1 MEKNRY
7 DKRILTA
14 VMASLMATTAVQANN
29 AKAETNSSTH
39 LAKAEAAP
47 VEEYSPLA
55 DSSKVYD
62 IDEVVVV
69 SQPKEMVRLRQQSLS
84 STSLGSFQIQKLG
97 TRDLRE
103 LSQYIPNFVM
113 PNYGSRLSSA
123 IYVRGIGSR
132 VNSPAVG
139 IYLDGIPVMSKAAF
153 NLHNYQTSR
162 VDVLRGPQGTL
173 YGQNSEGGL
182 VRMYSRDPFL
192 YEGSDIKLS
201 LGSRYYRNV
210 EAAHYQ
216 KVNKHLA
223 WGLAGFY
230 DGQKGFF
237 RNQTTGDR
245 ADKYDEA
252 GAKLQIKSRWNRG
265 WNVDFLANYQYV
277 DQKGFPYGQLDLET
291 GKAALPASTFPGT
304 YRRNTLLSGI
314 NVNHLSRY
322 YEFFST
328 TSYQYLK
335 DKMLMDQDYQPAD
348 YMSILQEQLQNALTQ
363 ELTFKSR
370 TPIGGIWAWTLGS
383 FFSYQW
389 LKTNGPVYFNE
400 AMTQPIGA
408 AIQSQMH
415 EAMVTA
421 MANRMMAT
429 APILTEAAA
438 RAAAE
443 KAIQLAGGVNMDVT
457 MGAPGLYHTPQWN
470 LGFYH
475 ESNIALA
482 DNLNLTLGL
491 RYDLMHI
498 SIHYDTQAYMAM
510 AAKVMGKKA
519 TYTLRSMLDGKADDT
534 YHQLLPK
541 LGINYRID
549 HLGSNIYAT
558 VSKGYRAGG
567 YNIQMFSDI
576 LQSELNANRQQA
588 MQGDYDVPHTNE
600 DYQKVNNTIAYKPE
614 TSWNYEAG
622 MHLNLFDN
630 MLHLDLS
637 AFYMQ
642 VRNQQLSVMAGN
654 YGFGRMMVNAG
665 KSHSCGLEASLKG
678 QLLDGNLDWAVN
690 YGYTRAKFDEYTDGE
705 GDAAVSYEDKY
716 VPYVPQHTLAA
727 MADYRLQKLTIGL
740 NVNMQ
745 GKTYW
750 DNANTYAQ
758 KMYAVLGAHIDY
770 DFGVVQLSLW
780 GRNLTDTNYN
790 TFAVD
795 NAATGKKL
803 YFAQRGNPFQCGVD
817 IKLHF

>member
-1 MEKNRY
+1 
-7 DKRILTA
+7 
-14 VMASLMATTAVQANN
+14 MASLVATTAVQANST
-29 AKAETNSSTH
+29 KAEEAPLHLNSS
-39 LAKAEAAP
+39 LAEEAP
-47 VEEYSPLA
+47 LKELSSLA

-62 IDEVVVV
+62 IDEVVIV
-69 SQPKEMVRLRQQSLS
+69 SQPKETMRLRHQSLS

-103 LSQYIPNFVM
+103 LSQYIPNFTM

-153 NLHNYQTSR
+153 NLHNYQISR

-182 VRMYSRDPFL
+182 VRMYSRDPFQ
-192 YEGSDIKLS
+192 YEGTDVKLS
-201 LGSRYYRNV
+201 YGSHYYRNV

-216 KVNKHLA
+216 RINNRFALS
-223 WGLAGFY
+223 LAGFY
-230 DGQKGFF
+230 DGQTGFF

-245 ADKYDEA
+245 ADKYNEA
-252 GAKLQIKSRWNRG
+252 GGKLMLKSRWNRN
-265 WNVDFLANYQYV
+265 WNVDLLANYQYV
-277 DQKGFPYGQLDLET
+277 DQNGFPYGELDLET
-291 GKAALPASTFPGT
+291 GKAALPASTFPGV
-304 YRRNTLLSGI
+304 YRRNNLISGI
-314 NVNHLSRY
+314 NVNHISRY
-322 YEFFST
+322 YKFYST

-335 DKMLMDQDYQPAD
+335 DRMLMDQDYLAAN
-348 YMSILQEQLQNALTQ
+348 YMSILQEQLQNSITQ
-363 ELTFKSR
+363 ELTITSNH
-370 TPIGGIWAWTLGS
+370 PVGGVWDWTAGG

-400 AMTQPIGA
+400 AMTDPIAA
-408 AIQSQMH
+408 AIKKQM
-415 EAMVTA
+415 EQAMSGRPGMTA
-421 MANRMMAT
+421 MP
-429 APILTEAAA
+429 PITL
-438 RAAAE
+438 
-443 KAIQLAGGVNMDVT
+443 NVT

-475 ESNIALA
+475 ESNIALG
-482 DNLNLTLGL
+482 DHVNLTLGL
-491 RYDLMHI
+491 RYDLMHT
-498 SIHYDTQAYMAM
+498 SIEYDSQAFMTM
-510 AAKVMGKKA
+510 AATVMGINA
-519 TYTLRSMLDGKADDT
+519 ANTLRSVLDGKAKDD
-534 YHQLLPK
+534 YQQLLPK
-541 LGINYRID
+541 LGINYKID
-549 HLGSNIYAT
+549 HLGSNLYIT

-576 LQSELNANRQQA
+576 LQSELNANRHQA
-588 MQGDYDVPHTNE
+588 MRGDYDVPHTPE
-600 DYQKVNNTIAYKPE
+600 DYEKVNNTIAYKPE

-622 MHLNLFDN
+622 AHLNLFDN

-637 AFYMQ
+637 AYYMQ

-665 KSHSCGLEASLKG
+665 KSHSCGLETSLKG

-690 YGYTRAKFDEYTDGE
+690 YGYTRAKFDEYKDGE
-705 GDAAVSYEDKY
+705 DDAAQDYKDKY

-727 MADYRLQKLTIGL
+727 MVDYRLKKLTIGA
-740 NVNMQ
+740 NVNAQ

-795 NAATGKKL
+795 NAATGKKR

-817 IKLHF
+817 VKLHF

>member
-14 VMASLMATTAVQANN
+14 VMASLVATTAVQANST
-29 AKAETNSSTH
+29 KAEEAPLHLNSS
-39 LAKAEAAP
+39 LAEEAPLKEMA
-47 VEEYSPLA
+47 SLA

-62 IDEVVVV
+62 IDEVVIV
-69 SQPKEMVRLRQQSLS
+69 SQPKEMLRLRQQSLS
-84 STSLGSFQIQKLG
+84 STSLGSFQMQKLG

-103 LSQYIPNFVM
+103 LSLYIPNFTM

-153 NLHNYQTSR
+153 NLHNYQISR

-192 YEGSDIKLS
+192 YEGTDVKLS
-201 LGSRYYRNV
+201 YGSHYYRNV

-216 KVNKHLA
+216 RINNRFALS
-223 WGLAGFY
+223 LAGFY
-230 DGQKGFF
+230 DGQTGFF
-237 RNQTTGDR
+237 RNQTTDDR
-245 ADKYDEA
+245 ADKYNEA
-252 GAKLQIKSRWNRG
+252 GGKLMLKSRWNRN
-265 WNVDFLANYQYV
+265 WNVDLLANYQYV
-277 DQKGFPYGQLDLET
+277 DQNGFPYGELDLET
-291 GKAALPASTFPGT
+291 GKAALPASTFPGV
-304 YRRNTLLSGI
+304 YRRNNLITGI
-314 NVNHLSRY
+314 NVNHISRY
-322 YEFFST
+322 YKFYST

-335 DKMLMDQDYQPAD
+335 DRMLMDQDYLAAN
-348 YMSILQEQLQNALTQ
+348 YMSILQEQLQNSLTQ
-363 ELTFKSR
+363 ELTFTSNH
-370 TPIGGIWAWTLGS
+370 PVGGVWDWTAGA

-400 AMTQPIGA
+400 AMTDPIAA
-408 AIQSQMH
+408 AIKKQM
-415 EAMVTA
+415 EQAMSGRPGMAA
-421 MANRMMAT
+421 MP
-429 APILTEAAA
+429 PITL
-438 RAAAE
+438 
-443 KAIQLAGGVNMDVT
+443 DVT

-475 ESNIALA
+475 ESNIALG
-482 DNLNLTLGL
+482 DYVNLTLGL
-491 RYDLMHI
+491 RYDLMHT
-498 SIHYDTQAYMAM
+498 SIQYDSQAFMTM
-510 AAKVMGKKA
+510 AATVMGRDA
-519 TYTLRSMLDGKADDT
+519 AYTLRSVLDGKAKDD
-534 YHQLLPK
+534 YQQLLPK
-541 LGINYRID
+541 LGINYVID
-549 HLGSNIYAT
+549 HLGSNLYLT

-588 MQGDYDVPHTNE
+588 MRGDYDVPHTPE
-600 DYQKVNNTIAYKPE
+600 DYEKVNNTIAYKPE

-622 MHLNLFDN
+622 AHLNLFDN

-637 AFYMQ
+637 AYYMQ

-678 QLLDGNLDWAVN
+678 QLLDGNLDWAVS
-690 YGYTRAKFDEYTDGE
+690 YGYTRAKFDEYKDGE
-705 GDAAVSYEDKY
+705 GDAAQDYKDKY

-727 MADYRLQKLTIGL
+727 MVDYRIKKLTIGA
-740 NVNMQ
+740 NVNAQ

-770 DFGVVQLSLW
+770 DFGVMQLSLW
-780 GRNLTDTNYN
+780 GRNLADTNYN

-795 NAATGKKL
+795 NAATGTKR

-817 IKLHF
+817 VKLHL

>member
-1 MEKNRY
+1 
-7 DKRILTA
+7 
-14 VMASLMATTAVQANN
+14 MASLVATTAVQANST
-29 AKAETNSSTH
+29 KAEEAPLHLNSS
-39 LAKAEAAP
+39 LAEEAP
-47 VEEYSPLA
+47 LKELSSLA

-62 IDEVVVV
+62 IDEVVIV
-69 SQPKEMVRLRQQSLS
+69 SQPKETMRLRHQSLS

-103 LSQYIPNFVM
+103 LSQYIPNFTM

-153 NLHNYQTSR
+153 NLHNYQISR

-182 VRMYSRDPFL
+182 VRMYSRDPFQ
-192 YEGSDIKLS
+192 YEGTDVKLS
-201 LGSRYYRNV
+201 YGSHYYRNV

-216 KVNKHLA
+216 RINNRFALS
-223 WGLAGFY
+223 LAGFY
-230 DGQKGFF
+230 DGQTGFF

-245 ADKYDEA
+245 ADKYNEA
-252 GAKLQIKSRWNRG
+252 GGKLMLKSRWNRN
-265 WNVDFLANYQYV
+265 WNVDLLANYQYV
-277 DQKGFPYGQLDLET
+277 DQNGFPYGELDLET
-291 GKAALPASTFPGT
+291 GKAALPASTFPGV
-304 YRRNTLLSGI
+304 YRRNNLISGI
-314 NVNHLSRY
+314 NVNHISRY
-322 YEFFST
+322 YKFYST

-335 DKMLMDQDYQPAD
+335 DRMLMDQDYLAAN
-348 YMSILQEQLQNALTQ
+348 YMSILQEQLQNSITQ
-363 ELTFKSR
+363 ELTITSNH
-370 TPIGGIWAWTLGS
+370 PVGGVWDWTAGG
-383 FFSYQW
+383 FFSHQW

-400 AMTQPIGA
+400 AMTDPIAA
-408 AIQSQMH
+408 AIKKQM
-415 EAMVTA
+415 EQAMSGRPGMTA
-421 MANRMMAT
+421 MP
-429 APILTEAAA
+429 PITL
-438 RAAAE
+438 
-443 KAIQLAGGVNMDVT
+443 NVT

-475 ESNIALA
+475 ESNIALG
-482 DNLNLTLGL
+482 DHVNLTLGL
-491 RYDLMHI
+491 RYDLMHT
-498 SIHYDTQAYMAM
+498 SIEYDSQAFMTM
-510 AAKVMGKKA
+510 AATVMGINA
-519 TYTLRSMLDGKADDT
+519 ANTLRSVLDGKAKDD
-534 YHQLLPK
+534 YQQLLPK
-541 LGINYRID
+541 LGINYKID
-549 HLGSNIYAT
+549 HLGSNLYIT

-588 MQGDYDVPHTNE
+588 MRGDYDVPHTPE
-600 DYQKVNNTIAYKPE
+600 DYEKVNNTIAYKPE

-622 MHLNLFDN
+622 AHLNLFDN

-637 AFYMQ
+637 AYYMQ

-690 YGYTRAKFDEYTDGE
+690 YGYTRAKFDEYKDGE
-705 GDAAVSYEDKY
+705 DDAAQDYKDKY

-727 MADYRLQKLTIGL
+727 MVDYRLKKLTIGA
-740 NVNMQ
+740 NVNAQ

-795 NAATGKKL
+795 NAATGKKR

-817 IKLHF
+817 VKLHF

>member
-1 MEKNRY
+1 
-7 DKRILTA
+7 
-14 VMASLMATTAVQANN
+14 MASLVATTAVQANST
-29 AKAETNSSTH
+29 KAEEAPLHLNSS
-39 LAKAEAAP
+39 LAEEAP
-47 VEEYSPLA
+47 LKELSSLA

-62 IDEVVVV
+62 IDEVVIV
-69 SQPKEMVRLRQQSLS
+69 SQPKETMRLRHQSLS

-103 LSQYIPNFVM
+103 LSQYIPNFTM

-153 NLHNYQTSR
+153 NLHNYQISR

-182 VRMYSRDPFL
+182 VRMYSRDPFQ
-192 YEGSDIKLS
+192 YEGTDVKLS
-201 LGSRYYRNV
+201 YGSHYYRNV

-216 KVNKHLA
+216 RINNRFALS
-223 WGLAGFY
+223 LAGFY
-230 DGQKGFF
+230 DGQTGFF

-245 ADKYDEA
+245 ADKYNEA
-252 GAKLQIKSRWNRG
+252 GGKLMLKSRWNRN
-265 WNVDFLANYQYV
+265 WNVDLLANYQYV
-277 DQKGFPYGQLDLET
+277 DQNGFPYGELDLET
-291 GKAALPASTFPGT
+291 GKAALPASTFPGV
-304 YRRNTLLSGI
+304 YRRNNLISGI
-314 NVNHLSRY
+314 NVNHISRY
-322 YEFFST
+322 YKFYST

-335 DKMLMDQDYQPAD
+335 DRMLMDQDYLAAN
-348 YMSILQEQLQNALTQ
+348 YMSILQEQLQNSITQ
-363 ELTFKSR
+363 ELTITSNH
-370 TPIGGIWAWTLGS
+370 PVGGVWDWTAGG

-400 AMTQPIGA
+400 AMTDPIAA
-408 AIQSQMH
+408 AIKKQM
-415 EAMVTA
+415 EQAMSGRPGMTA
-421 MANRMMAT
+421 MP
-429 APILTEAAA
+429 PITL
-438 RAAAE
+438 
-443 KAIQLAGGVNMDVT
+443 DVT

-475 ESNIALA
+475 ESNIALG
-482 DNLNLTLGL
+482 DHVNLTLGL
-491 RYDLMHI
+491 RYDLMHT
-498 SIHYDTQAYMAM
+498 SIEYDSQAFMTM
-510 AAKVMGKKA
+510 AATVMGINA
-519 TYTLRSMLDGKADDT
+519 ANTLRSVLDGKAKDD
-534 YHQLLPK
+534 YQQLLPK
-541 LGINYRID
+541 LGINYKID
-549 HLGSNIYAT
+549 HLGSNLYIT

-588 MQGDYDVPHTNE
+588 MRGDYDVPHTPE
-600 DYQKVNNTIAYKPE
+600 DYEKVNNTIAYKPE

-622 MHLNLFDN
+622 AHLNLFDN

-637 AFYMQ
+637 AYYMQ

-665 KSHSCGLEASLKG
+665 KSHSCGLETALKG

-690 YGYTRAKFDEYTDGE
+690 YGYTRAKFDEYKDGE
-705 GDAAVSYEDKY
+705 GDAAQDYKDKY

-727 MADYRLQKLTIGL
+727 MVDYRLKKLTIGA
-740 NVNMQ
+740 NVNAQ

-795 NAATGKKL
+795 NAATGKKR

-817 IKLHF
+817 VKLHF